1 MEIVGKIKKI
11 MDVQNVSDKFK
22 KREFVLSTDLNTP
35 YPQHIMFQTTQ
46 EKCAILDNLK
56 ANDEVK
62 VFFNIRGRE
71 WTSPQDGQIKYF
83 VTLEAWR
90 IDKLMKANVDD
101 DEGEGEVE
109 GEFDKLLN
117 AIESEY
123 EVPQQTGSQQVDV
136 SSDKQNDDVN
146 QSDDD
151 GLPF

>member
-11 MDVQNVSDKFK
+11 MDVQNVSDKFR

-90 IDKLMKANVDD
+90 IDKFTP
-101 DEGEGEVE
+101 VE
-109 GEFDKLLN
+109 AGSSSSSYSSAPSTDN
-117 AIESEY
+117 SQVNISTTPPSADISSE
-123 EVPQQTGSQQVDV
+123 
-136 SSDKQNDDVN
+136 NDD
-146 QSDDD
+146 
-151 GLPF
+151 LPF